1 MRIQPD
7 HAEAHNN
14 LASALARTPGRLP
27 EAIAEFQAVLRIRPD
42 LAAIHYNLA
51 NTLAQTPGR
60 LPEAITEYEAG
71 LRIRPDP
78 QMRQLVD
85 QLRARQQQA
94 ERFR

>member
-42 LAAIHYNLA
+42 
-51 NTLAQTPGR
+51 
-60 LPEAITEYEAG
+60 
-71 LRIRPDP
+71 P